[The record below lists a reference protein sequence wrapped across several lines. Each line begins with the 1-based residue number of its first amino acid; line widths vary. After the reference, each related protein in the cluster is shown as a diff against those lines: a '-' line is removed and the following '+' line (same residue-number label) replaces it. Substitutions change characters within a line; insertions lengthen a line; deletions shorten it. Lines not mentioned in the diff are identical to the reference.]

1 MILLDVENLK
11 DAKITLSLIFL
22 NILGYFVFNITLRLD
37 YLLFF
42 VQINRNIIYNF
53 EFWRLVTP
61 IFLHADL
68 MHLFSNMFALLLF
81 GATIET
87 NFNISK
93 IQYLLIYFTSGLI
106 GNIFSLFFLP
116 IDSIS
121 LGASGAIFGLI
132 GVVFLMMAMEDRSL
146 LPISLIYIA
155 YFITAS
161 FMPGINIWAHIAGLL
176 GGLLG
181 GYIFYYRKNRYEI
194 SY

>member
-1 MILLDVENLK
+1 MILLDAENLK
-11 DAKITLSLIFL
+11 DAKITLSLIFI
-22 NILGYFVFNITLRLD
+22 NILGYFIFNITLSLD

-42 VQINRNIIYNF
+42 AQINRKIIYNV
-53 EFWRLVTP
+53 EIWRLITP
-61 IFLHADL
+61 IFLHANFF
-68 MHLFSNMFALLLF
+68 HLFSNMFALLIF

-87 NFNISK
+87 NFKISK
-93 IQYLLIYFTSGLI
+93 IQYLSIYFTSGLI
-106 GNIFSLFFLP
+106 GNIFSLFLLP

-132 GVVFLMMAMEDRSL
+132 GVVFLMITMDDRSL
-146 LPISLIYIA
+146 LPFALIYIL
-155 YFITAS
+155 YFIAAS

-181 GYIFYYRKNRYEI
+181 GYIFYYRKNRNEI

>member
-1 MILLDVENLK
+1 MFLLDVENLK
-11 DAKITLSLIFL
+11 DAKLTLSLIFF
-22 NILGYFVFNITLRLD
+22 NIIGYFIFNITLPLD

-42 VQINRNIIYNF
+42 VQINRNILYNF
-53 EFWRLVTP
+53 EIWRLVTP

-68 MHLFSNMFALLLF
+68 IHVFSNMFGLLIF

-87 NFNISK
+87 TLKMSK
-93 IQYLLIYFTSGLI
+93 IHYLLIYLTSGLI

-116 IDSIS
+116 LDSIS

-132 GVVFLMMAMEDRSL
+132 GVVFLIIVTEERSL
-146 LPISLIYIA
+146 LPFALIYIL
-155 YFITAS
+155 YFIAAS

-181 GYIFYYRKNRYEI
+181 GYIFYYRKNRFEI

>member
-1 MILLDVENLK
+1 MILLDAENLK
-11 DAKITLSLIFL
+11 DAKTTLSLIFL
-22 NILGYFVFNITLRLD
+22 NILGYFIFNITLPIK

-42 VQINRNIIYNF
+42 TQINRNIIYNF
-53 EFWRLVTP
+53 EIWRLITP
-61 IFLHADL
+61 IFLHADI
-68 MHLFSNMFALLLF
+68 MHLFSNMFALLIF

-106 GNIFSLFFLP
+106 GNIFSLFLLP

-132 GVVFLMMAMEDRSL
+132 GVVLLMVAMEDRSL
-146 LPISLIYIA
+146 LPFALIYVA

-161 FMPGINIWAHIAGLL
+161 FMPGINIWAHIAGLF
-176 GGLLG
+176 GGLFG

>member
-22 NILGYFVFNITLRLD
+22 NILGYFIFNITLPLD

-42 VQINRNIIYNF
+42 VQINRNIIYNL
-53 EFWRLVTP
+53 EIWRLVTP

-132 GVVFLMMAMEDRSL
+132 GVAFLMMAMEDRSL
-146 LPISLIYIA
+146 LPFALIYIV